1 MAVFIGGPRV
11 GGRGGGTAAD
21 RCGAGGIAGPRE
33 LGAGGGCAIRL
44 GGGGTARKHIN
55 NSHSMTN

>member
-1 MAVFIGGPRV
+1 MAVFTGGPRV

-33 LGAGGGCAIRL
+33 LGAGGGWGIRL
-44 GGGGTARKHIN
+44 GGGGTARKHQ
-55 NSHSMTN
+55 